1 MRKTGWMRLL
11 VSVLTA
17 PALAAAAQ
25 AAPARSAAAQ
35 AGEEIVLRHALT
47 GRAQQ
52 TLATL
57 VQRFNAEQKG
67 RGSVLLQELRSVEPD
82 ARHQL
87 PHLALL
93 DADDS
98 MEFFGTRPRFKM
110 LYQVMA
116 ESREKLDTR
125 RLFPLLVD
133 AVDDTLGRL
142 QALPLGLSLPVLM
155 WNKEAFSKAGLDPEQ
170 APKTW
175 WEVQERAGKLYDA
188 GSKCP
193 FTSSRFA
200 WVHLENLSSQHGE
213 PFAVR
218 EKNGSTHVALNRLV
232 DVKHIALLTS
242 WYKSFYFHY
251 FGSGAQ
257 SDRKF
262 ISGECAMWTGESSLY
277 AEAMRGS
284 FPVGVAE
291 LPYYDDVRGATPSK
305 VLPDGAALW
314 VLAGYKKKDYQL
326 AARFASYMLSPQ
338 VQLEWVRAT
347 GYLPMTPA
355 AIEALKAAGIAPT
368 LLDAA
373 TRRLSERK
381 SVTARTKHGAGLN
394 RMREILNEEIA
405 AVWANA
411 KPAKEALDTAM
422 QRFNGQSGGTGSRP
436 SARR

>member
-1 MRKTGWMRLL
+1 MRRMGWMLL
-11 VSVLTA
+11 LA
-17 PALAAAAQ
+17 GALAAPAQ
-25 AAPARSAAAQ
+25 GA
-35 AGEEIVLRHALT
+35 EEIVLRHALT
-47 GRAQQ
+47 GRAQDA
-52 TLATL
+52 LATL
-57 VQRFNAEQKG
+57 VLRFNDEQKG
-67 RGSVLLQELRSVEPD
+67 KAKVVLQDLRGIEAD
-82 ARHQL
+82 ARHRL

-98 MEFFGTRPRFKM
+98 MEFFGTLPRFKL

-116 ESREKLDTR
+116 ESGEKLDASR
-125 RLFPLLVD
+125 FFPLVAD

-155 WNKEAFSKAGLDPEQ
+155 WNKDAFRKAGLDPEQ

-175 WEVQERAGKLYDA
+175 WEVQARAGSLYDA

-200 WVHLENLSSQHGE
+200 WVHLENLSTQHGE
-213 PFAVR
+213 AFAVR
-218 EKNGSTHVALNRLV
+218 EKNGVTRVALNRLV
-232 DVKHIALLTS
+232 NVKHIALMAS
-242 WYKSFYFHY
+242 WYKSYY
-251 FGSGAQ
+251 LRYYGAGAE

-277 AEAMRGS
+277 AEAARGA
-284 FPVGVAE
+284 FAVGVAE
-291 LPYYDDVRGATPSK
+291 LPYYDDVRDAAPGK

-314 VLAGYKKKDYQL
+314 VLADHKKKEYQV
-326 AARFASYMLSPQ
+326 AARFASFMLRPQ

-355 AIEALKAAGIAPT
+355 AIAALKTAGVAPT

-381 SVTARTKHGAGLN
+381 SATTRTKHGAGLN
-394 RMREILNEEIA
+394 RVREILNEEIA
-405 AVWANA
+405 SVWADV

-422 QRFNGQSGGTGSRP
+422 RRFNGGETTPVAERKK
-436 SARR
+436 